1 LSIRPLLCICVPLL
15 LGSIGTSSAQDR
27 YQIGTLTSFNINSRF
42 SDRWSLNTRAE
53 ARQRFQSGTFQGES
67 ERQFRYVLTDV
78 SVIVARR
85 VGLRSRVAL
94 GYLLRAEDGAL
105 AHRFIQQYTVM
116 QQLAALRLAHRFM
129 GDQTFAPSEGP
140 EFRLRYRLSTEL
152 PLQGEA
158 VDPGE
163 FYVKLNNEY
172 LNSLQ
177 NSTYDLEIRVV
188 PLLGYDATDHL
199 RIETGLDYRVNGFV
213 HGDTRHSFW
222 VSLNFFVD
230 L

>member
-1 LSIRPLLCICVPLL
+1 MSIRPLLCICVPLL
-15 LGSIGTSSAQDR
+15 LGSIGTSCAQDR
-27 YQIGTLTSFNINSRF
+27 YQIGTLPSLNVNSRL
-42 SDRWSLNTRAE
+42 SHRWSLNTRAE
-53 ARQRFQSGTFQGES
+53 ARQRFQSGTLRGES
-67 ERQFRYVLTDV
+67 EREFSYVLTDV
-78 SVIVARR
+78 AVIVARR
-85 VGLRSRVAL
+85 FGLRGRVAM

-140 EFRLRYRLSTEL
+140 EFRVRYRLSTEL

-163 FYVKLNNEY
+163 FYLKLNHEY
-172 LNSLQ
+172 VNSLQ
-177 NSTYDLEIRVV
+177 NSTYDLEIRAV

-222 VSLNFFVD
+222 LSLNFFVD